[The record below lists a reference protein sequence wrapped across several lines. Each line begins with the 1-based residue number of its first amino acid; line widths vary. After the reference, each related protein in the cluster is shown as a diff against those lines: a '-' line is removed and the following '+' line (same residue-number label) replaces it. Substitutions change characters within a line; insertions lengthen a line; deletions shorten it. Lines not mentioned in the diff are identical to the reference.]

1 MDFFTSTRR
10 KVPPS
15 AMNGRTSTMN
25 VRTPTMDVR
34 SSAVAE
40 LFLLG
45 LSFLSPRQGE
55 KVVGGRI
62 FLS

>member
-1 MDFFTSTRR
+1 
-10 KVPPS
+10 
-15 AMNGRTSTMN
+15 MNGRTSTMN